1 MSSYKSLSDSEVLQN
16 VKALVRKNR
25 IRFTVHA
32 EERMAERGFDRSQ
45 VKDCLSS
52 GFFVERPSVPNRN
65 GSIEYKFNMQA
76 VIDGDTMQVVACL
89 RPDENILVITVIYS
103 N

>member
-1 MSSYKSLSDSEVLQN
+1 MSSYKSLSDFEVLQD
-16 VKALVRKNR
+16 VRALVRRNR

-45 VKDCLSS
+45 VRDCLSS
-52 GFFVERPSVPNRN
+52 GFFVERPSLPNRN
-65 GSIEYKFNMQA
+65 GVVEYKFNMQA
-76 VIDGDTMQVVACL
+76 VIDGDTMQVVASL
-89 RPDENILVITVIYS
+89 RPDENVVVITVIDS